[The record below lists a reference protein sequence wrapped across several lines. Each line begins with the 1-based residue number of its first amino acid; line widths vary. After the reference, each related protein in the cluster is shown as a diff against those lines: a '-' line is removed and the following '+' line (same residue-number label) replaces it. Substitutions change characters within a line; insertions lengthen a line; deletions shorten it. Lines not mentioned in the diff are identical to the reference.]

1 MNRGMGPT
9 ASAPDPS
16 SAPTPRASGATLLL
30 NSALLL
36 GVVAALVGGLW
47 AVFGGPG
54 DPAGGNAGSETDP
67 EPPPGPQTELDRVW
81 AELDRPWVLDV
92 RALDAEWAAA
102 REVLEAPTPGGAE
115 EDALIAAFRALNV
128 ESASFSADPQRLDA
142 LGAELAGAVAAY
154 LAAHD
159 LAAFDRVGWRLSG
172 EFAEAIEATLAAAR
186 ERGTDPT
193 LVLTRGEGDAT
204 AWRAATGNFFASA
217 REQGYVDDDLSL
229 TVDARLLRAAFR
241 DRWLRLSGDE
251 AALARIGD
259 AERRALAGFRIERMG
274 GIALHDRLVLI
285 GRNED
290 LYRER
295 VDPDAVRGLVSFRA
309 GDANRAR
316 TFFAR
321 AARNH
326 PEDPRYEAFLDYVV
340 LNAR

>member
-1 MNRGMGPT
+1 MF
-9 ASAPDPS
+9 
-16 SAPTPRASGATLLL
+16 SAPT
-30 NSALLL
+30 
-36 GVVAALVGGLW
+36 
-47 AVFGGPG
+47 
-54 DPAGGNAGSETDP
+54 DPAGSDAGTEGGRDQT
-67 EPPPGPQTELDRVW
+67 PGPQTELERVW
-81 AELDRPWVLDV
+81 AELDRPWVLD
-92 RALDAEWAAA
+92 ADSLDAEWAAA
-102 REVLEAPTPGGAE
+102 RDALEAPTPGGSE
-115 EDALIAAFRALNV
+115 EDTLIAAFHALNT
-128 ESASFSADPQRLDA
+128 ESASFSADPQRLDT
-142 LGAELAGAVAAY
+142 LGAELASAVSAY

-172 EFAEAIEATLAAAR
+172 EFADAIEATLAAAR

-193 LVLTRGEGDAT
+193 LVLTRGEGDAP

-217 REQGYVDDDLSL
+217 REQGYVDDAL
-229 TVDARLLRAAFR
+229 TLAVDARVLRAAFR

-251 AALARIGD
+251 AALARVGD

-274 GIALHDRLVLI
+274 GIGLHDRLVLI

-290 LYRER
+290 LYRDR

-321 AARNH
+321 AARNN
-326 PEDPRYEAFLDYVV
+326 PGDPRYEAFLDYVV